1 MSVFIITFTFD
12 SKMPIEAQ
20 LPYNA
25 VEERTEGSRWKH
37 GQLGIK
43 VLLLKSVSFGEVLKR
58 LNNFRKPQHCF

>member
-20 LPYNA
+20 LSSSA
-25 VEERTEGSRWKH
+25 KEKGIEGLRWKH

-43 VLLLKSVSFGEVLKR
+43 VLLLKSVLLVKF
-58 LNNFRKPQHCF
+58 